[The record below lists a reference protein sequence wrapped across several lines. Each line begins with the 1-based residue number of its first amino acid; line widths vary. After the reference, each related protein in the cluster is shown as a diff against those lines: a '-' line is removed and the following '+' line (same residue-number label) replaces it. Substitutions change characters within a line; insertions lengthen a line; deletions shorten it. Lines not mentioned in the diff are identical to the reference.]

1 MEFIIGPVVAVLLSG
16 GGLYL
21 TDRRYKKNASAVAA
35 RVEIIENTVRT
46 IDKEVPKRMVTL
58 IAPVAAAVKQVRQEI
73 GVE

>member
-21 TDRRYKKNASAVAA
+21 NDRKYKKNASAVAA
-35 RVEIIENTVRT
+35 RLETIEKT
-46 IDKEVPKRMVTL
+46 IDRIDNEVPKRMVTL
-58 IAPVAAAVKQVRQEI
+58 MGPLANAVKEVRREI